1 MLSRP
6 IQVQAPQQV
15 PRFDLDMADDD
26 YVDGKRLKQ
35 LVARFANNPNTVD
48 YGARQQ
54 AAGALLATVEMR
66 RNEEFK
72 RWGQEIRQE
81 LVKLDPSNWTLD
93 NLNIVVDIVRSRHVD
108 ELAAEKAQRLVNES
122 HPTIRS
128 GAGGSGSGVPYRQLN
143 MDSDGIPKEWA
154 QAARAAGIT
163 EQQVWEFC
171 QQAGISE
178 DQYYRDLVKY
188 GKAGVIHG

>member
-1 MLSRP
+1 M
-6 IQVQAPQQV
+6 
-15 PRFDLDMADDD
+15 
-26 YVDGKRLKQ
+26 
-35 LVARFANNPNTVD
+35 
-48 YGARQQ
+48 
-54 AAGALLATVEMR
+54 
-66 RNEEFK
+66 
-72 RWGQEIRQE
+72 
-81 LVKLDPSNWTLD
+81 
-93 NLNIVVDIVRSRHVD
+93 D